1 MIGHLGA
8 RVSDLLDGRLYA
20 EEEDRAWDHVHA
32 CHLCRDQVEREGW
45 VKTRLAGLSLSS
57 CSGAPD
63 ALKGSL
69 LDASL
74 LLPPGEAYLAG
85 GTGPVG
91 GTVLVGGPRSRARSS
106 ALAAAGGGALGAA
119 VLGLVT
125 LVGGPAAA
133 PTVDLRTPT
142 VNTGGTTPA
151 PVMVGYTVDP
161 HRRDQAHLLRRGD
174 TMAW

>member
-1 MIGHLGA
+1 VIGHLGA
-8 RVSDLLDGRLYA
+8 RVSDLLDGRLSA
-20 EEEDRAWDHVHA
+20 EEEERAWDHVHL

-57 CSGAPD
+57 CGGAPA

-74 LLPPGEAYLAG
+74 LLPPGEAYLVGAAG
-85 GTGPVG
+85 LDRGQ
-91 GTVLVGGPRSRARSS
+91 RSRARSS

-142 VNTGGTTPA
+142 VNTGGSSPA

-174 TMAW
+174 TMSW